1 MSVYEQDFLTPPQE
15 SEEIYPYGQVWQN
28 ASIEGAILLV
38 VVVGIYALSGILVV
52 QLPQNIQQYL
62 NTLLCLTPLGLWL
75 MFSWRTEQAALE
87 PRQKI
92 LSVTI
97 ITALAANAI
106 GIPLVENFLQVD
118 TWLPRTTAINRIV
131 GYALTV
137 GIVQE
142 MIKYFVVRYTVW
154 PTHFRIR
161 LDGTAYAISAAVGY
175 TTVQNLHL
183 LSASPSIL
191 PDALAIRVLANYSV
205 QVSASIIVGYG
216 LAEVWF
222 GKPGYMMLTGVIA
235 VGTFLSGLAIPVRT
249 GLVSAAFFLGVSAP
263 RPLLGLGF
271 AIIVYVIA
279 LLVTGFLIN
288 SAERNAK
295 EAIRDVGEQ

>member
-235 VGTFLSGLAIPVRT
+235 VGAFLSGLAIPVRT

-279 LLVTGFLIN
+279 LLVTAFLIN